1 LLIWAARLCPFE
13 VVRTHAYGSALAR
26 AAEVADT
33 FRHVAR
39 AACAGGAVALLAL
52 GSAGCTLID
61 VSRIQTLT
69 LEESLSQ
76 PDTPSVIAGFEQ
88 NYLGRI
94 SMDVAFLN
102 TSATTSAY
110 VMRAQAQTSG
120 TPEDSACENFRVLD
134 HRSLQAVSPDPGD
147 PDIAASSPV
156 LIRDVGSPFVVVMPA
171 GSPETGF
178 LELRTR
184 ATSLYR
190 IHVNERTVAAQVFTT
205 SGVEILPL
213 SVQTDGFACEELGLS
228 QVFSL
233 SDDAYRLRIQAVASD
248 TPVMI
253 RVDEDCAT
261 DRRVARTCPGQAS
274 ETIAVDS
281 PELAPGERWATRL
294 SANELGVG
302 DQAVVELACAT
313 GYPTCT
319 GALELVFVTEDL
331 ECRTTSDCNGQATC
345 SDDGYCIVDP
355 SSGCAAAR
363 SPATPG
369 VLAPAI
375 ALLAGCFAR
384 RSRRR
389 PKTSRRM
396 PGRAKLAALLSLAAV
411 CGGMPAESAAQSR
424 NAQVD
429 FGAGAHVMAF
439 TGTLGRYTSP
449 GPGVHVTQGVHFGW
463 LGFELS
469 LGSES
474 YLSDQPAPPLL
485 RGLQAFTVTAGPR
498 FSVRLNALRV
508 MFAVDYANSSYAS
521 NALVR
526 YTGNRRNQS
535 GVGTG
540 IAIRYDVS
548 APLFVQIQP
557 LGRIWLTTDDP
568 LFQWGVSLTIG
579 MSGGR

>member
-1 LLIWAARLCPFE
+1 
-13 VVRTHAYGSALAR
+13 
-26 AAEVADT
+26 
-33 FRHVAR
+33 
-39 AACAGGAVALLAL
+39 
-52 GSAGCTLID
+52 
-61 VSRIQTLT
+61 
-69 LEESLSQ
+69 
-76 PDTPSVIAGFEQ
+76 
-88 NYLGRI
+88 
-94 SMDVAFLN
+94 
-102 TSATTSAY
+102 
-110 VMRAQAQTSG
+110 
-120 TPEDSACENFRVLD
+120 
-134 HRSLQAVSPDPGD
+134 
-147 PDIAASSPV
+147 
-156 LIRDVGSPFVVVMPA
+156 
-171 GSPETGF
+171 
-178 LELRTR
+178 
-184 ATSLYR
+184 
-190 IHVNERTVAAQVFTT
+190 
-205 SGVEILPL
+205 
-213 SVQTDGFACEELGLS
+213 
-228 QVFSL
+228 
-233 SDDAYRLRIQAVASD
+233 
-248 TPVMI
+248 
-253 RVDEDCAT
+253 
-261 DRRVARTCPGQAS
+261 
-274 ETIAVDS
+274 
-281 PELAPGERWATRL
+281 
-294 SANELGVG
+294 
-302 DQAVVELACAT
+302 
-313 GYPTCT
+313 
-319 GALELVFVTEDL
+319 
-331 ECRTTSDCNGQATC
+331 
-345 SDDGYCIVDP
+345 
-355 SSGCAAAR
+355 
-363 SPATPG
+363 
-369 VLAPAI
+369 
-375 ALLAGCFAR
+375 
-384 RSRRR
+384 
-389 PKTSRRM
+389 M

-548 APLFVQIQP
+548 APLFVQVQP

>member
-1 LLIWAARLCPFE
+1 ML
-13 VVRTHAYGSALAR
+13 
-26 AAEVADT
+26 
-33 FRHVAR
+33 
-39 AACAGGAVALLAL
+39 ALLP
-52 GSAGCTLID
+52 AGCTLMD

-69 LEESLSQ
+69 LEESMSQ
-76 PDTPSVIAGFEQ
+76 PDTPAVIAGFEQ

-102 TSATTSAY
+102 TSATTAAY

-120 TPEDSACENFRVLD
+120 TPEDSACENFRVSD

-147 PDIAASSPV
+147 PDLAGSNPTQ
-156 LIRDVGSPFVVVMPA
+156 IRDIGSPFVVVMPA
-171 GSPETGF
+171 DSPEIGF

-184 ATSLYR
+184 VTSLYR
-190 IHVNERTVAAQVFTT
+190 LHVNERTVAAQVFTT
-205 SGVEILPL
+205 AGVEILPI
-213 SVQTDGFACEELGLS
+213 SVQTDGFACNELGLG

-233 SDDAYRLRIQAVASD
+233 SDDAYRLRVQAVD
-248 TPVMI
+248 GDIPVMI

-274 ETIAVDS
+274 ETIEVDS
-281 PELAPGERWATRL
+281 PELAPGERWAARL

-313 GYPTCT
+313 GHPTCT
-319 GALELVFVTEDL
+319 GALELVFVTEEL

-345 SDDGYCIVDP
+345 SDDGYCIVEP
-355 SSGCAAAR
+355 SAGCAAVQS
-363 SPATPG
+363 SPTSG
-369 VLAPAI
+369 VLASAI
-375 ALLAGCFAR
+375 ALLAGYLAR

-389 PKTSRRM
+389 LKVSRGT
-396 PGRAKLAALLSLAAV
+396 PVCAKLTAMLGVAAV
-411 CGGMPAESAAQSR
+411 CGGFPAESAAQSR

-449 GPGVHVTQGVHFGW
+449 GPGIHITQGVHFGW

-485 RGLQAFTVTAGPR
+485 RGLQAFTLTAGPR

-508 MFAVDYANSSYAS
+508 LFAVDYANSSYAS

-535 GVGTG
+535 GIGTG
-540 IAIRYDVS
+540 IAIRYDVF
-548 APLFVQIQP
+548 APLFVQVQP
-557 LGRIWLTTDDP
+557 LARMWLTTDDP
-568 LFQWGVSLTIG
+568 LFQWGLSLTIG
-579 MSGGR
+579 LSGGR